1 MFTANIKNDKN
12 VKQTI
17 DFCKGHLFC
26 EHLKVLCLNVVIVI
40 LCFLY
45 HKLVGKQAKCKG
57 SVNNGYL
64 HPAKIRNKK

>member
-1 MFTANIKNDKN
+1 MFTANIKKDKN

-26 EHLKVLCLNVVIVI
+26 EHLKVSVIEINVVIVI

-57 SVNNGYL
+57 LVNNGYL
-64 HPAKIRNKK
+64 PPAKI